1 MLNGMLVSIIIIALL
16 IGLFFLVMAIA
27 LGGFI
32 YNGMK
37 QNRDLQ
43 KKCMKILIPSVV
55 VWLLLVVINTVL
67 IIVYLYNN
75 GGQIIDLISQI
86 LEFIRK

>member
-1 MLNGMLVSIIIIALL
+1 MLILIVIIAFI
-16 IGLFFLVMAIA
+16 IGIFFLIAAIA

-37 QNRDLQ
+37 KNSDLQ
-43 KKCMKILIPSVV
+43 KKCLKILYPSAII
-55 VWLLLVVINTVL
+55 WFLLVVVNVVL

-75 GGQIIDLISQI
+75 GGEI
-86 LEFIRK
+86 LEFFTRLLQFLKK

>member
-1 MLNGMLVSIIIIALL
+1 MLILIIIIAFI
-16 IGLFFLVMAIA
+16 IGIFFLIAGIA

-37 QNRDLQ
+37 KNSDLQ
-43 KKCMKILIPSVV
+43 GKCLKILIPSAVI
-55 VWLLLVVINTVL
+55 WFLLVVVNAVL

-75 GGQIIDLISQI
+75 GEEI
-86 LEFIRK
+86 LELLTQFLLSKKLP